1 MKVPF
6 NFPAQNLA
14 CILEAC
20 PGRSTCASQESSTK
34 VSVSEEPRG
43 RAPQNRTGPAQHRQN
58 LSLRAEESS
67 KAEEEVD
74 NGKEDWPAGVRHV
87 PADEG
92 EEDENW
98 HKIGEED

>member
-1 MKVPF
+1 MYPTEASKKE
-6 NFPAQNLA
+6 NLA

-20 PGRSTCASQESSTK
+20 PGRSTCASYESSTK

-43 RAPQNRTGPAQHRQN
+43 ASSTKSHRTDAAFPK
-58 LSLRAEESS
+58 LELRAEESS

-74 NGKEDWPAGVRHV
+74 NGKEDWPAGVQDV

-92 EEDENW
+92 EKDEDW